1 MILRQLTF
9 RLLEVFK
16 TVIETGSVSE
26 SARLLHLTQ
35 PTISKQ
41 LKRLQEL
48 VGEPLYVIQQQRLMP
63 TDAGYALYGL
73 CNNVFGE
80 VADFKSELVEMRQ
93 GASGHCRIA
102 MVNTAQYVL
111 PRLLGPY
118 SKSHPNVELTVE
130 IGNREQVLQRFE
142 QGLDDIY
149 VFSHPPSLEHATA
162 GRFLL
167 NPLVL
172 VTANTDAI
180 VDKKCVTWDEIKQ
193 SRFLLREQG
202 SATRMMFDSVLQSRG
217 YTVED
222 SIQMASNEAIR
233 TGVASGMGIA
243 LLSQHVIQ
251 GYEQQIRVVDM
262 EGFPLESH
270 WHLIVRN
277 DRYLSKASRGFL
289 RFVDINIES
298 CLGKEWAEHGMEAL
312 LAEINNMG

>member
-1 MILRQLTF
+1 M
-9 RLLEVFK
+9 
-16 TVIETGSVSE
+16 VIDTGSVSE
-26 SARLLHLTQ
+26 SARILHLTQ

-41 LKRLQEL
+41 LKRLQEA
-48 VGEPLYVIQQQRLMP
+48 VGEPLYVVHQQRIMP
-63 TDAGYALYGL
+63 TDAGYALYNL

-80 VADFKSELVEMRQ
+80 VADFKSALVEMRQ
-93 GASGHCRIA
+93 GAAGHCKIA

-118 SKSHPNVELTVE
+118 SKAYPNVELTVE
-130 IGNREQVLQRFE
+130 IGNRQQVLERFE

-167 NPLVL
+167 NPLVVVAAKNDPL
-172 VTANTDAI
+172 S
-180 VDKKCVTWDEIKQ
+180 KKARVTWEDVK
-193 SRFLLREQG
+193 SARFLLREPG

-217 YTVED
+217 LTISD

-233 TGVASGMGIA
+233 TGVASGMGLA

-251 GYEQQIRVVDM
+251 GYEQQIDVLNID
-262 EGFPLESH
+262 GFPLESH
-270 WHLIVRN
+270 WHFIVRN

-289 RFVDINIES
+289 KYTDINIEA
-298 CLGKEWAEHGMEAL
+298 CLGKVWAEHGMEAL
-312 LAEINNMG
+312 LTDINRLGV